1 MNRRFSSVTIMLWT
15 EGLLITGSIRKVS
28 GLAARSVTGHPL
40 WGRGNVC
47 WFLNKMEVDLVPG
60 NSQSG
65 ALNGVYQFQHIG
77 VSHFTGPFHI
87 LTPSVPKALVP
98 ALPQA
103 VSVTQAGT
111 CKAPDQRSPGAP

>member
-1 MNRRFSSVTIMLWT
+1 MENGPVLFPLPSYWPRPAV
-15 EGLLITGSIRKVS
+15 LLACGF
-28 GLAARSVTGHPL
+28 
-40 WGRGNVC
+40 WGRGNVRR
-47 WFLNKMEVDLVPG
+47 FLNNVEVDLVPR

-111 CKAPDQRSPGAP
+111 CKAPAQRSPGAP